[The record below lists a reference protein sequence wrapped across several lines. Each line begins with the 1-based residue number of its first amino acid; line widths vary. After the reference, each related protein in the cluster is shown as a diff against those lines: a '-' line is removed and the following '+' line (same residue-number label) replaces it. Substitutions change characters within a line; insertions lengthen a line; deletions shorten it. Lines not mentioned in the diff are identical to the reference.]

1 MAPAT
6 KQTAKPNAKPVFKTS
21 SPFSETQWP
30 EITREDEEVILELLS
45 NLITPLGDHRRT
57 HIHPSK
63 GKKRKRNTKT
73 NEDGPDM
80 LGNTPSSPEIGNH
93 LVVGINHVTRHLE
106 ALAAKNAPT
115 TVPVAYPKS
124 TPEGTNENTATADHS
139 KNSLR
144 PLSMVIL
151 THPKPSLSPAHAHFP
166 TLVHLSALSPSSAS
180 TISEAATRFIPL
192 QTTADTRLASSLH
205 VPRVGAMGIYAGAPG
220 AKTLELYVREH
231 IGLTECKWVD
241 EAMSAEWKG
250 LHVKSE
256 IPSSK

>member
-6 KQTAKPNAKPVFKTS
+6 KQTAKANAKPVFKTS

-57 HIHPSK
+57 YIHPSK
-63 GKKRKRNTKT
+63 GKKRKRNTKA
-73 NEDGPDM
+73 NEEDPE
-80 LGNTPSSPEIGNH
+80 NTPPSPEIGNH
-93 LVVGINHVTRHLE
+93 LLVGINSVTRHLE
-106 ALAAKNAPT
+106 ALAAENAPT
-115 TVPVAYPKS
+115 TAPVSYPES
-124 TPEGTNENTATADHS
+124 ALEGTKGKPPTTDCS
-139 KNSLR
+139 KESLR

-166 TLVHLSALSPSSAS
+166 TLVHLSALSPSSAAS
-180 TISEAATRFIPL
+180 ATSETATRLIPL

-231 IGLTECKWVD
+231 IGLTECKWVG

-250 LHVKSE
+250 LNVNSE
-256 IPSSK
+256 IPGSK